1 MGGFLN
7 GLQGTNWG
15 RVMGFVGSVAG
26 WIAKHKGPISYDRKL
41 LIPAGAAI
49 MGGFGSSL
57 NANFAGVKKSVSSY
71 AGQIADEFG
80 QQKYVASAQLTAN
93 STGVAG
99 QINGGL
105 ASLSDEVAEQSAQEP
120 VFLINNE
127 MVGDKITTTVN
138 SKNARRQATTRL
150 VTGGI

>member
-1 MGGFLN
+1 MSG
-7 GLQGTNWG
+7 WG
-15 RVMGFVGSVAG
+15 PVTSFVGSIAG

-57 NANFAGVKKSVSSY
+57 NANFADVKKSVSSY

-127 MVGDKITTTVN
+127 LVGDKIVTMVN
-138 SKNARRQATTRL
+138 TKNARDRKRISIINQ
-150 VTGGI
+150 